1 MLDRTRIGCQVWH
14 IAKQYN
20 ITMTSVH
27 DIINSYI
34 AYCKGLVAKGERVE
48 LFGLVSIVPDVITS
62 DYTTTLAFEC
72 EKVADLLALP
82 QHTVYVVIKAYIED
96 AINSVLSGKVAEI
109 RGLVVV
115 KPIRENGEIT
125 KIHSNVSQSLKN
137 VFLETDS
144 VVTSVRVH
152 TYKSL
157 RDRLCTD

>member
-48 LFGLVSIVPDVITS
+48 LFGLVSIVPNVITS

-72 EKVADLLALP
+72 EKVADLP
-82 QHTVYVVIKAYIED
+82 KHQRPRRP
-96 AINSVLSGKVAEI
+96 AIAFRSRGK
-109 RGLVVV
+109 RYSMYL
-115 KPIRENGEIT
+115 
-125 KIHSNVSQSLKN
+125 
-137 VFLETDS
+137 
-144 VVTSVRVH
+144 
-152 TYKSL
+152 SL
-157 RDRLCTD
+157 RIDAALCTG